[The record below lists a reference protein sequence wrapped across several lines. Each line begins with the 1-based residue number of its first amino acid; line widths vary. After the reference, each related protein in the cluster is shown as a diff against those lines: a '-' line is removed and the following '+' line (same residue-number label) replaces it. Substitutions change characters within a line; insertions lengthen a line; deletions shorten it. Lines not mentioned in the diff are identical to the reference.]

1 MTTIYIMWLREI
13 KKFFRNKSRLIGAL
27 GQPLLF
33 LLALGYGLGSVFQ
46 AAGQGNYIEFL
57 APGII
62 GMSIIF
68 GSVFNGM
75 ALIWDRQFGFLK
87 ETLAAP
93 VSRINIMLGRTLG
106 GATTAA
112 LQGCVVLVITFFVGF
127 HPVSWALV
135 LPAVLVMLLIGL
147 LFNAVGLLGGALFSD
162 FQGFQLIMNFIVMPL
177 FFLSGSLFPL
187 QSAPEVLKWIARFNP
202 LAYGI
207 DAMRGLLINMS
218 LYGVWLDIGILL
230 AVTIVFLGLSSWA
243 FSRMEV

>member
-1 MTTIYIMWLREI
+1 MWLREM
-13 KKFFRNKSRLIGAL
+13 KKFFRNKSRIIGAL

-46 AAGQGNYIEFL
+46 AAGQGNYIQFL

-87 ETLAAP
+87 ETLVAP
-93 VSRINIMLGRTLG
+93 VSRLNIMLGRTLG

-112 LQGCVVLVITFFVGF
+112 LQGLVVLIITFFIGF
-127 HPVSWALV
+127 HPYQWNLV

-162 FQGFQLIMNFIVMPL
+162 FQGFQLIMNFLVMPL

-187 QSAPEVLKWIARFNP
+187 QNAPAALQWIARFDP

-207 DAMRGLLINMS
+207 DALRGLLINITI
-218 LYGVWLDIGILL
+218 YGVWIDIAVLA

-243 FSRMEV
+243 FSRIQA